1 MSFGVCTG
9 LLEIHEKPPMAGEC
23 ILSKDSTALFFFSCG
38 EWDLT
43 AMLNVLAHFY
53 CASISTYWQAQ
64 VMRENKPFIW
74 SECWAL
80 CHKNFQLNF
89 RIQKV
94 PPIYL
99 WGALA
104 PFFFLNKILMKTHA
118 VLFFFSFLFPVQYS
132 RLCSFVLNI
141 FCQDCRFLKI
151 FSNGR
156 NRSQLWKK
164 YNKAETVYFDLF
176 PFFLKYEGR
185 LEVSWGLLGWFT
197 SGLLH
202 DLPVTRSNSLPWIRG
217 HVNKKKGNSQ
227 CLAQIVSQCLF
238 LSFEHYRPSQSSASW
253 SCTIWRVVLKSLPWE
268 DTTFYLWCSSVIYTQ
283 LYMHTHI
290 YILNTLPFKQ

>member
-1 MSFGVCTG
+1 M
-9 LLEIHEKPPMAGEC
+9 
-23 ILSKDSTALFFFSCG
+23 
-38 EWDLT
+38 
-43 AMLNVLAHFY
+43 
-53 CASISTYWQAQ
+53 
-64 VMRENKPFIW
+64 
-74 SECWAL
+74 
-80 CHKNFQLNF
+80 
-89 RIQKV
+89 
-94 PPIYL
+94 
-99 WGALA
+99 
-104 PFFFLNKILMKTHA
+104 
-118 VLFFFSFLFPVQYS
+118 QYS

-253 SCTIWRVVLKSLPWE
+253 SHTIWRVVLKSLPWE